1 MKPFSIKTMTCGII
15 LSALLCAC
23 SKQVDSA
30 PSNNSQD
37 TYYNIRKSLA
47 AYNIESAAQ
56 LTTDPQKA
64 FAQWKAY
71 SDRVGKDVFMQKMQ
85 NTVDQIKF
93 HSIRDQD
100 EYSMILIDL
109 PDNPYSSVA
118 AQFYIKT
125 DTGQYLEL
133 VDSTSDISCPLLRH
147 FYDAKGEKD
156 AKFSCRKSGD

>member
-1 MKPFSIKTMTCGII
+1 MTYGII
-15 LSALLCAC
+15 ISVLLCAC

-30 PSNNSQD
+30 QSNNSQD

-47 AYNIESAAQ
+47 AHNIESAAQ

-93 HSIRDQD
+93 HSIRDED

-109 PDNPYSSVA
+109 PDNPYSTVA

-125 DTGQYLEL
+125 DAGQYLNLSIQHPIFHVLYCVIFTMLRAKRMQNL
-133 VDSTSDISCPLLRH
+133 VVVSKVI
-147 FYDAKGEKD
+147 ENV
-156 AKFSCRKSGD
+156 